1 MKPSF
6 KSVDEQLAWLC
17 IGTQQVIPVE
27 ELKKKLSKGK
37 RLRVKLGLDPT
48 APDLHLGHA
57 VVLSK
62 LKQFHDAGHEVIFLV
77 GDFTARIGDPTGRSK
92 TRPPLDDAAI
102 AHNMQTYLE
111 QVGKI
116 LNTKDIRVAYNS
128 EWLSKLTMKDLLALC
143 SKVTL
148 ARITEREDFAKRIA
162 NHEPVSF
169 HELLYPLMQG
179 YDSVALEADVEL
191 GGTDQTF
198 NLLMGRYLQEQYGQE
213 PQVIMTVPLLE
224 GLDGVQKMSKSLG
237 NYIGLTEP
245 AAQAYG
251 KLMSMSDQLMW
262 RYFLILLHKTE
273 AEIKQMQQEVAS
285 GKSHPMQLKKQMAYD
300 IITNFWSPKE
310 ADDAQQQFEAV
321 FEQRDYSQA
330 QPIDLPEGTDNPINI
345 INLLK
350 LLDAIPSSSEG
361 RRLIEGK
368 AVKVDGQLIVDVKTL
383 VDWREGTQVKVGKHR
398 IYKISP
404 SL

>member
-17 IGTQQVIPVE
+17 IGSQQVIPVE
-27 ELKKKLSKGK
+27 ELKKKLAHGK

-62 LKQFHDAGHEVIFLV
+62 LKQFFDAGHEVIFLV

-102 AHNMQTYLE
+102 AHNMKTYLE

-116 LNTKDIRVAYNS
+116 LDTQKITVAYNS
-128 EWLSKLTMKDLLALC
+128 EWLSKLTMKDLVELC

-162 NHEPVSF
+162 NHEPVGF

-179 YDSVALEADVEL
+179 YDSVALKADVEL

-245 AAQAYG
+245 APQAYG

-262 RYFLILLHKTE
+262 RYFLVLLHKTE
-273 AEIKQMQQEVAS
+273 AEIKKMQQEVVS
-285 GKSHPMQLKKQMAYD
+285 GTAHPMQLKKQMAYE
-300 IITNFWSPKE
+300 IITNFWSPQE
-310 ADDAQQQFEAV
+310 ADDAQKQFEAV

-368 AVKVDGQLIVDVKTL
+368 AVKVDGQLIVDVKAM
-383 VDWREGTQVKVGKHR
+383 VDWREGTHVKVGKHR

-404 SL
+404 TF